1 MRDRR
6 ALFSAAGVYTLTT
19 IVTKIAAFFLYP
31 VYARHITP
39 GEYGILG
46 LVDMING
53 ILFILLTFGLG
64 GAVNRF
70 YADYAKEPEKLKE
83 YLGVI
88 LVFLIIIPFVFIL
101 LLDLNGEAIFNKL
114 LNIKSVSYSP
124 YIKFGVWSIYFS
136 IWSIIPLSLLVMRG
150 AAKLYFWMSTISY
163 VITQVL
169 IIYFVV
175 WKQEGA
181 NGFLLAGLS
190 SSIIMGIIYL
200 AMSASEIKI
209 SYNLQFLFDSL
220 KFSFPLIPHLAAQW
234 ALVLIDRYILE
245 KMRPLSDV
253 GIYSLGYQLALIIQ
267 VVGNGISNAWAPYF
281 YMHAENATKEIKDQ
295 FGKLQLEFLSVI
307 TFIGAIGVVFSED
320 VVRFLFPQI
329 YHESAQVIPVIILSY
344 VIFGIYLM
352 IVPAIFYCKQHKL
365 VPVFTLFAAV
375 VNIMLNLIW
384 IPSYGIIGA
393 AYATVLGYL
402 ALLLPIVWWSEK
414 VYPINR
420 KFLPSVLVIS
430 GFLFVFLL
438 WATGG
443 FNTLN
448 IIFKLVLC
456 LGYGSMILFVVF
468 GGWRGLIMRFKT
480 EKQ

>member
-1 MRDRR
+1 MHDRR
-6 ALFSAAGVYTLTT
+6 SLFSAAGIYTLTT

-31 VYARHITP
+31 VYARCITP
-39 GEYGILG
+39 AEYGILG

-53 ILFILLTFGLG
+53 VLFILLTFALG

-70 YADYAKEPEKLKE
+70 YADYVKEPEKLKE
-83 YLGVI
+83 YLGAI
-88 LVFLIIIPFVFIL
+88 LVFLVIVPFVFTL
-101 LLDLNGEAIFNKL
+101 LLDLNGETVFNKF
-114 LNIKSVSYSP
+114 LNIKSVSYAP

-163 VITQVL
+163 VIAQVL

-181 NGFLLAGLS
+181 SGFLLAGLS

-200 AMSASEIKI
+200 AMSASEVKI
-209 SYNLQFLFDSL
+209 SCNLQFLFDSL

-267 VVGNGISNAWAPYF
+267 VIGNGISNAWAPYF

-295 FGKLQLEFLSVI
+295 FGKLQLEFLAVI
-307 TFIGAIGVVFSED
+307 TFIGAIGVVFAED

-329 YHESAQVIPVIILSY
+329 YHESAQIIPVIILSY
-344 VIFGIYLM
+344 IIFGIYLI
-352 IVPAIFYCKQHKL
+352 IVPAIFYCKKHKL

-393 AYATVLGYL
+393 AYATVFGYI
-402 ALLLPIVWWSEK
+402 ALLLPVAWWSEK

-420 KFLPSVLVIS
+420 KLLPWVLVIS
-430 GFLFVFLL
+430 GFLVVFLL

-443 FNTLN
+443 FNTSN
-448 IIFKLVLC
+448 IIVKIVFC
-456 LGYGSMILFVVF
+456 LGYGYMMLLVVF
-468 GGWRGLIMRFKT
+468 GGYRSLMMRFKA
-480 EKQ
+480 EDR